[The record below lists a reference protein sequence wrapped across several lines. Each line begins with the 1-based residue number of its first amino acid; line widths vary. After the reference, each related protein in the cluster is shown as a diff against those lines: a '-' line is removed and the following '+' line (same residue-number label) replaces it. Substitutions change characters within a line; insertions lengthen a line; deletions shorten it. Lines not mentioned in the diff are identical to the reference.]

1 MRLKPYKNDNSG
13 HRTPTAVLVTNDGPD
28 TGERRSMVCPKGTL
42 SAGGNPALKKKKERY
57 RGRQAYDLRSDT
69 FHNTLLQLYKGTE
82 TYH

>member
-1 MRLKPYKNDNSG
+1 
-13 HRTPTAVLVTNDGPD
+13 
-28 TGERRSMVCPKGTL
+28 MVCPKGTL